1 MRRVLFVAVALA
13 GILLLP
19 KSVHAQATIAGVIR
33 DASAAVLPGVTVE
46 ASSPALIE
54 KTRTVV
60 SDGTGQYRITDL
72 PPGTYSVT
80 FTLTGFSTVRREDVA
95 VSGSGVITIN
105 ADLRVGALQETL
117 TVTGQSPIVDTQSV
131 RREVVLNNETL
142 STLPATRGYGSAL
155 AAVPALSSG
164 GVAGA
169 NAQSAPTTPQM
180 TFFTAHGGPSG
191 EGRVMTSGLTVAA
204 PFGGG
209 GVSDVTYDTAN
220 ADEMQ
225 VLISGGLGEA
235 ETGGPSINIVPKS
248 GGNNFRGSAFYSTS
262 GDWATSNN
270 LDDQLRSFGITQ
282 PPTLRTNWDTSFSL
296 GGPIKRDRLW
306 FFANVRGWANASVV
320 DGIFGNR
327 FAGDASH
334 WDYSADQSI
343 EARTAEGR
351 KIIAARLTAQ
361 VTPRNR
367 VTFSHDYQRRCG
379 GSTLKE
385 SGDGCRQAGGDW
397 IASGRTFGADTVSP
411 ETFPGY
417 HNFPYNTTQAT
428 YSAPLS
434 NRTLIEAGYSRFTYR
449 YARFGQ
455 AAPDGLMDIIP
466 VTETSSQWG
475 RPQFSYRG
483 VFDPLDFGFNDN
495 DALNSSWR
503 ASAAYVTG
511 SHNMKV
517 GYTGTFIEVHNGR
530 VPNHTQLR
538 YTFNANAPVSAACPA
553 VPAGTPRLCPTS
565 VSYFL
570 SPRWDQHDRTQAMGF
585 YAQDQWTMGR
595 LTLQGGVRYDRA
607 WSWAPAE
614 GNGTT
619 ETSQFNPQP
628 ISFERTV
635 SVRGYNDIT
644 PRFGV
649 AYDLFGNGKTALKFN
664 GGKYLEAATGDVI
677 YSSNNPAARI
687 ITRIGSGPAAARG
700 WTDGNRNYIVDC
712 NLLSPAAQDNLATG
726 GDQCASV
733 GGAGLNFGS
742 TNPNSTTVNPDI
754 LGGWGVRPNDWQL
767 GASVQ
772 HELVP
777 RVSVELAYN
786 RRWWGNFFVT
796 DNTLTTAA
804 DYDVYSIVI
813 PQHENLPGAGE
824 SAQFVAITP
833 AASARGAQSYMTTEK
848 DYGDPRTAYWHG
860 VDFTATARLPFG
872 LNLQGGTST
881 GRGVRDTC
889 NVTRALPELLGTARV
904 DSCDVTEDWLTAF
917 RGLASYTLPKIDV
930 LVSASMRSIVTAPGG
945 SASNGLSLAANYVVP
960 NSVIQQ
966 SLGRLPANA
975 TAAQTTTVNL
985 LNPGQLYTLER
996 TNLMD
1001 MRFAKIFR
1009 FAGRRAD
1016 VGMDL
1021 YNLFNSNV
1029 TSAYQQTYEYAT
1041 NGAAWLRPTAIVSPR
1056 LARFHVTF
1064 NF

>member
-1 MRRVLFVAVALA
+1 MRRVVCLAVLLS
-13 GILLLP
+13 GLLLLP
-19 KSVHAQATIAGVIR
+19 NRVHAQATIAGVIR

-46 ASSPALIE
+46 ASSPVLIE
-54 KTRTVV
+54 KSRTVI
-60 SDGTGQYRITDL
+60 SDGAGQYRITDL
-72 PPGTYSVT
+72 PPGRYTVT
-80 FTLTGFSTVRREDVA
+80 FTLTGFSTVRSQGVA
-95 VSGSGVITIN
+95 VSGSGVITVN
-105 ADLRVGALQETL
+105 ADLRVGALEETL
-117 TVTGQSPIVDTQSV
+117 TVTGQSPLVDTQSV

-169 NAQSAPTTPQM
+169 NASSAPTTPQM
-180 TFFTAHGGPSG
+180 TFFTAHGGASG
-191 EGRVMTSGLTVAA
+191 EGRVMTNGLTVAA

-225 VLISGGLGEA
+225 VLISGGLGES

-248 GGNNFRGSAFYSTS
+248 GGNQFRGSAFYSTS

-282 PPTLRTNWDTSFSL
+282 PPTLRTNWDTSFSM

-306 FFANVRGWANASVV
+306 FFANVRGWANANVV
-320 DGIFGNR
+320 DGIFANR

-343 EARTAEGR
+343 EARQAEGR
-351 KIIAARLTAQ
+351 KIIAARLTVQ
-361 VTPRNR
+361 LTPRNR
-367 VTFSHDYQRRCG
+367 LTVSHDYQRRCG
-379 GSTLKE
+379 GSTLRE
-385 SGDGCRQAGGDW
+385 GSDGCRQSGASW

-428 YSAPLS
+428 YSAPMS
-434 NRTLIEAGYSRFTYR
+434 NRILIEAGYSRFSYR

-455 AAPDGLMDIIP
+455 AAPDGLMDLIP
-466 VTETSSQWG
+466 VTELSSIYG
-475 RPQFSYRG
+475 RTNFSYRG

-503 ASAAYVTG
+503 ASLAYVTG
-511 SHNMKV
+511 SHSMKV
-517 GYTGTFIEVHNGR
+517 GYSGTFIEVHNGR
-530 VPNHTQLR
+530 VPGNTQLR

-553 VPAGTPRLCPTS
+553 GGTPRLCPTA

-570 SPRWDQHDRTQAMGF
+570 SPRWDQHDRTQALGL
-585 YAQDQWTMGR
+585 YAQDQWTVGR
-595 LTLQGGVRYDRA
+595 LTLQGGLRYDRA

-619 ETSQFNPQP
+619 GTSRFNPSP

-649 AYDLFGNGKTALKFN
+649 AYNLFGDGKTALKFN

-687 ITRIGSGPAAARG
+687 ITRIGSGPATARG
-700 WTDGNRNYIVDC
+700 WTDGNRNFIVDC
-712 NLLSPAAQDNLATG
+712 DLLSPAAQDNLAAG
-726 GDQCASV
+726 GDLCASV
-733 GGAGLNFGS
+733 GGAGLNFGNA
-742 TNPNSTTVNPDI
+742 NPNSTTVNPDI
-754 LGGWGVRPNDWQL
+754 LGGWGVRPYDWQL

-772 HELVP
+772 HELV
-777 RVSVELAYN
+777 RGVSVEIGYN

-796 DNTLTTAA
+796 DNVLTTAA

-813 PQHENLPGAGE
+813 PQHDHLPGAGD

-833 AASARGAQSYMTTEK
+833 AASARGAKNYMTSEK

-860 VDFTATARLPFG
+860 VDFTATARLAFG

-904 DSCDVTEDWLTAF
+904 DSCDVTENWATSF
-917 RGLASYTLPKIDV
+917 RGLASYTVPKIDV
-930 LVSASMRSIVTAPGG
+930 LVSGSFRSLVTPPGG
-945 SASNGLSLAANYVVP
+945 SASNGLSLAANYAVP
-960 NSVIQQ
+960 NAVIQQ

-975 TAAQTTTVNL
+975 LPTGLTTVNL
-985 LNPGQLYTLER
+985 LNPGELYSLER
-996 TNLMD
+996 TNVVD
-1001 MRFAKIFR
+1001 MRLAKILGFG
-1009 FAGRRAD
+1009 GRRTD
-1016 VGMDL
+1016 VGIDL
-1021 YNLFNSNV
+1021 YNVFNSNV
-1029 TSAYQQTYEYAT
+1029 TTAYQQTYEYAT
-1041 NGAAWLRPTAIVSPR
+1041 NGAAWLRPTAIISPR
-1056 LARFHVTF
+1056 LARFHVTL